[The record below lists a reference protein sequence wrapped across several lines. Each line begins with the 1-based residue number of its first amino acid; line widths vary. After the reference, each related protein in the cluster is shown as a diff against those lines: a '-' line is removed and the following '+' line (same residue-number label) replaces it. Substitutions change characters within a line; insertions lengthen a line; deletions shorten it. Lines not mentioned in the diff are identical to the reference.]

1 MDKKEAKQKAKG
13 LLDEYIE
20 TNKCRKT
27 PERYVILDAVSS
39 MRDPFTLEDL
49 DRKLSGELRFP
60 VSRATLYNTMNLF
73 VKLRIVMRNRVG
85 GRTFYEFCV
94 NANGIIHQVCSMCG
108 KMTLLR
114 STAVEEALAS
124 IHYKRFRHDS
134 YAVYVYGTCS
144 TCQTKITKQK
154 KGEKCK
160 QEN

>member
-73 VKLRIVMRNRVG
+73 VKKHFIGIKNKNSYFPQLCPRIFFG
-85 GRTFYEFCV
+85 L
-94 NANGIIHQVCSMCG
+94 IIY
-108 KMTLLR
+108 L
-114 STAVEEALAS
+114 
-124 IHYKRFRHDS
+124 I
-134 YAVYVYGTCS
+134 
-144 TCQTKITKQK
+144 
-154 KGEKCK
+154 
-160 QEN
+160 